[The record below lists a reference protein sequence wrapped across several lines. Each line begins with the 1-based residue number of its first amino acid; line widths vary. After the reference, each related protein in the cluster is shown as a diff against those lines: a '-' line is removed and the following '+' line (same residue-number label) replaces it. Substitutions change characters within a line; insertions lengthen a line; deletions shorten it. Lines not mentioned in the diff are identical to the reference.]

1 MNLTVRILIGMV
13 AGLMLGMLIK
23 LSEVPVDH
31 WLRVFLVEGLLDA
44 GGDIFIA
51 SLRLMVVPLVFV
63 SLVCG
68 AASLGGHGNM
78 GRVGGKTVG
87 LYLLT
92 TGIAISLALLL
103 ALLISPGEGAD
114 ADRIAPVAF
123 EPKQAQSLKETLV
136 AIFPTNPIRA
146 MAEGNMLQVI
156 VFALLLGVALSR
168 SGEAGSRVQGLF
180 DDLNEILMKLITML
194 IQLAPYG
201 VFCLMAVL
209 FTRVGWA
216 EIGKLIAYFM
226 TVVLAL
232 AVHLVLVYPTLLTAL
247 ARINPVRFF
256 VKMREPMLVAFSTS
270 SSGATLPV
278 TLRTVEKRVG
288 VKNEVAAFAVPL
300 GATINM
306 DGTAIMQGVATVFI
320 AQFYGIDLGLSDYLM
335 VILTATMAS
344 IGTAGVPGVGLIMLA
359 MVLNQV
365 GLPVEGIGLIIGI
378 DRLLDMMR
386 TAVNVT
392 GDGMVA
398 TIVAR
403 SENDLDLAVFEDP
416 EAGRVVPDLSAPV
429 SDPGMS

>member
-13 AGLMLGMLIK
+13 AGLVFGMVIQLAGAGSDSWVQVYI
-23 LSEVPVDH
+23 VQ
-31 WLRVFLVEGLLDA
+31 GLLDA
-44 GGDIFIA
+44 GGQIFIA
-51 SLRLMVVPLVFV
+51 SLKLMVVPLVFV

-78 GRVGGKTVG
+78 GRVGGKTIG

-92 TGIAISLALLL
+92 TGIAISIALLL
-103 ALLISPGEGAD
+103 ALIIAPGEGAAD
-114 ADRIAPVAF
+114 ANITPSDFVPK
-123 EPKQAQSLKETLV
+123 EPESIKDTLI
-136 AIFPTNPIRA
+136 AIFPTNPIAA
-146 MAEGNMLQVI
+146 MAEGRMLQVI
-156 VFALLLGVALSR
+156 VFALLLGIALSR
-168 SGEAGSRVQGLF
+168 SGEAGARINAVF

-194 IQLAPYG
+194 ISLAPYG
-201 VFCLMAVL
+201 VFCLMGVL
-209 FTRVGWA
+209 FTKVGWA
-216 EIGKLIAYFM
+216 EIGKLAAYFG

-232 AVHLVLVYPTLLTAL
+232 LIHASLVYPTLLTTL
-247 ARINPVRFF
+247 TRLNPIRF
-256 VKMREPMLVAFSTS
+256 VSKMREPMLVAFSTS

-306 DGTAIMQGVATVFI
+306 DGTTIMQGVATVFI
-320 AQFYGIDLGLSDYLM
+320 AQFYVIDLTLADYLM
-335 VILTATMAS
+335 VILTATLAS

-378 DRLLDMMR
+378 DRLLDMLR
-386 TAVNVT
+386 TSVNVL
-392 GDGMVA
+392 GDGTVA

-403 SENDLDLAVFEDP
+403 SENDLDMDVFEDP
-416 EAGRVVPDLSAPV
+416 DAGRVVPKHS
-429 SDPGMS
+429 